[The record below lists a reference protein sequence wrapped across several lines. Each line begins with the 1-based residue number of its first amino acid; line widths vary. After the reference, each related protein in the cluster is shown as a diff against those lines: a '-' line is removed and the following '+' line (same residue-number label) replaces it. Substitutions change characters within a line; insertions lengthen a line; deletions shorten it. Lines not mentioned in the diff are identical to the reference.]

1 MVENIENGTS
11 GMVIR
16 RGPNYVV
23 YETDEQEVKKA
34 WLYDLVE
41 STKENLNAN
50 NQTNQPA
57 KQISESSNLT
67 SASVEELQSTTDQDT
82 DELDRLLADLDED
95 TKAERPKISK
105 NEDETVNKFIEEL
118 ELEFSL
124 PPGRTTDWLRSKTV
138 DRRAINYGI
147 NTFKKRVAAAKDKFK
162 LAADIA
168 QSLGIGLREFQ
179 SALQAIKLLPEE
191 KEPKTYDRQFD
202 SYEIGTIEYAKHAFE
217 LTPGQ
222 NIKNYRKTTKQIKK
236 EDVEKW
242 SLEEETIH
250 KYKERYKRSWKTELK
265 KSVERMLDEI

>member
-1 MVENIENGTS
+1 
-11 GMVIR
+11 MVIR

-41 STKENLNAN
+41 STKEKLNAI
-50 NQTNQPA
+50 NQTNQSA

-67 SASVEELQSTTDQDT
+67 SATVEELQSTTDQDT

-105 NEDETVNKFIEEL
+105 NENETVNQFIEEL

-124 PPGRTTDWLRSKTV
+124 PKGRTYDWIRAKTV
-138 DRRAINYGI
+138 DRKQINHGI
-147 NTFKKRVAAAKDKFK
+147 NTFKSKMSTAKNKFT

-168 QSLGIGLREFQ
+168 QKLGIGLREFQ

-191 KEPKTYDRQFD
+191 TE

-222 NIKNYRKTTKQIKK
+222 NIKNYRKTTKQISK

-242 SLEEETIH
+242 ADEEGTID

-265 KSVERMLDEI
+265 KTVERMLDEI